1 MKKLWSGSMLAM
13 LCLASLGADAPRP
26 DAPSF
31 EVPYRLTI
39 PKHIL
44 VRAKLNGKGPFNFI
58 LDTGAPALFVSTKIA
73 DKVGVKSDKK
83 GWGAFDRLE
92 IEGGV
97 VLKNAKARIED
108 PFQLE
113 GMNGLGLAGAELH
126 GVIGYNILA
135 RYRMEI
141 DFTRD
146 KMVWT
151 PLDFEPVAP
160 RGMGG
165 KGGQGGMEIVGSIM
179 KMAGAFLGTTT
190 TPEVRLPGYLGIEL
204 TEDKDEQ
211 SGVTVRAVL
220 ADGPAGKAGLKV
232 GDKLIKVQNRT
243 VISIQDVQ
251 HHARKLSPGQ
261 SIKLT
266 VERGKDTREITF
278 KTGEGL

>member
-1 MKKLWSGSMLAM
+1 MKKLWSGALLAV
-13 LCLASLGADAPRP
+13 LGLASLGADAPKA
-26 DAPSF
+26 APQSL
-31 EVPYRLTI
+31 EVPYRLTVL
-39 PKHIL
+39 KHIM

-58 LDTGAPALFVSTKIA
+58 LDTGAPALFVSTKVA
-73 DKVGVKSDKK
+73 DKIGVKSDKK
-83 GWGAFDRLE
+83 GWGNFDRLE

-151 PLDFEPVAP
+151 PLEFEPAAP

-165 KGGQGGMEIVGSIM
+165 KGGSQGGLEVIGSIM
-179 KMAGAFLGTTT
+179 KTAGGFLGTKA
-190 TPEVRLPGYLGIEL
+190 TPDVRRPGYLGVEL
-204 TEDKDEQ
+204 AEAKDQ
-211 SGVTVRAVL
+211 VSVKSVL
-220 ADGPAGKAGLKV
+220 ADGPAGKAGLKA
-232 GDKLIKVQNRT
+232 GDKITKVQGRT

-251 HHARKLSPGQ
+251 RHARKLSAGET
-261 SIKLT
+261 IKLT
-266 VERGKDTREITF
+266 VERGQETKEISF